1 MERHRLA
8 RLFGQIVCSPQQGTH
23 RAASLFHLPERIAAM
38 LDVVQRIQR
47 ADASQRDKLLAVE
60 RGGAKRKIF
69 DGCERSMDRAR
80 FEKRF
85 DR

>member
-1 MERHRLA
+1 
-8 RLFGQIVCSPQQGTH
+8 
-23 RAASLFHLPERIAAM
+23 M

-60 RGGAKRKIF
+60 RGGAKRKTF